1 MVDAAWTFTVI
12 FIAIGVALAAFAFLW
27 LKSEVSDA
35 ERPHHHGK
43 TPRTH

>member
-12 FIAIGVALAAFAFLW
+12 FIAIGATLVAFALLW
-27 LKSEVSDA
+27 LKSEHSSS
-35 ERPHHHGK
+35 ERPRHPGK